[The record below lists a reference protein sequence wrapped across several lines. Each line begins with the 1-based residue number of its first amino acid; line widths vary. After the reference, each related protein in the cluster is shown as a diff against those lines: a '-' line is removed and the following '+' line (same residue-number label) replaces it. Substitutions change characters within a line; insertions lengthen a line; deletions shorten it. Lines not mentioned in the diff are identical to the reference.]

1 MRTKASSTAS
11 FSGCGSRGSSN
22 SWSSMVAGEGDFSSA
37 KIRDASFKISIKENV
52 AARYVSMNNGRRA
65 IMVHVRQALSDT
77 SNDIHP
83 CHPVQ
88 LLSVLFSAQHLRQ
101 RTPFKSCY
109 FVEEALPI
117 SDLS

>member
-1 MRTKASSTAS
+1 MFNTLFIELPQMGKTGNVTKDVEAVDPATP
-11 FSGCGSRGSSN
+11 GVRWLQGK
-22 SWSSMVAGEGDFSSA
+22 E
-37 KIRDASFKISIKENV
+37 IIKENV
-52 AARYVSMNNGRRA
+52 AARYVSVNNGRRA
-65 IMVHVRQALSDT
+65 IMVHVRQALSDA

-83 CHPVQ
+83 RHPVE